1 MDDAYLGGAR
11 RGGKRGRGAA
21 GKTPFVVAVETTIEG
36 HPLRLKLNAVKG
48 FRKAE
53 IKKLSL
59 RTLVP
64 GTTVISDAL
73 AAFAP
78 SPKRAAATDQSS
90 PARPAVQI
98 PAFKWVNTTIGNIK
112 NAIRGTYHASPV
124 QLSTCHVIWPS
135 SRSIASTAAHRL
147 EDMIPRLGLGR
158 TAEPRPC
165 PYRMLKSG

>member
-73 AAFAP
+73 RCF
-78 SPKRAAATDQSS
+78 RAVTQAGCSHQPIVTGSGVQ
-90 PARPAVQI
+90 AVQI

-112 NAIRGTYHASPV
+112 NAIRGTYHAVRPKSPSEV
-124 QLSTCHVIWPS
+124 TSVD
-135 SRSIASTAAHRL
+135 A
-147 EDMIPRLGLGR
+147 
-158 TAEPRPC
+158 
-165 PYRMLKSG
+165 